1 MHPKLKSVT
10 HFKDGKLMFV
20 NWVVVMPRKVL
31 FQLEAM
37 IVTIAFLTL
46 DKIITSLKPSL
57 VRGTDTCKSPKR
69 KKRKEK

>member
-1 MHPKLKSVT
+1 
-10 HFKDGKLMFV
+10 MFV

-46 DKIITSLKPSL
+46 DKSITSLKPSL
-57 VRGTDTCKSPKR
+57 VTEAQTHANPLKE
-69 KKRKEK
+69 RKEKKNNTICPV